1 MHARPG
7 NTCNKHRSTGYYTAR
22 HAGHKR
28 KMMFPF
34 DVALPNTAFE
44 RTRRW
49 SQFFLVE
56 WW

>member
-44 RTRRW
+44 QTRRS
-49 SQFFLVE
+49 SQFFLVG
-56 WW
+56 